1 MPGTNKPDRTAV
13 LTALKGLRQNIESL
27 AKVLNTQA
35 SVDRGFFSRPPRSLS
50 LSSLYGKQK
59 DIMTL
64 QTKAGQLNGQ
74 LKELTEQLKTGKL
87 EEHSIG
93 AEITNKFV
101 TLAKKVEAFEKDFHS
116 KKSIARTTKKGQE
129 QSDTYKDIEEKLIDV
144 KRGMADV
151 CKAEAN
157 VTDMGTT
164 LLDKK
169 AAELDPSYDTSE
181 NQTPKPW

>member
-35 SVDRGFFSRPPRSLS
+35 SVDRGFFSRPLRSLS
-50 LSSLYGKQK
+50 LSSLNGKQK
-59 DIMTL
+59 DIMIL

-74 LKELTEQLKTGKL
+74 LNVLIEQLESGKL

-93 AEITNKFV
+93 AEITKEFV
-101 TLAKKVEAFEKDFHS
+101 TLANNVEAFEKDFHG

-129 QSDTYKDIEEKLIDV
+129 QSDTYNDIEEKLIDV